1 MIFYSFPEEKEY
13 ILFFSEKT
21 GYKTIPALLESNSPI
36 SKDDA
41 RTISIFF
48 WEMIDLS
55 VELNNSQECPWPE
68 GYEFWSEKVLQSVA
82 AFLKKSGYESAL
94 QEASNYK
101 K

>member
-1 MIFYSFPEEKEY
+1 MISYSYPEEKEY
-13 ILFFSEKT
+13 ILFLSERIGNRKV
-21 GYKTIPALLESNSPI
+21 PELLESSVPI

-41 RTISIFF
+41 YEISIFF

-68 GYEFWSEKVLQSVA
+68 GYEFWSEKVLQSIA
-82 AFLKKSGYESAL
+82 AFLKKSGYGNAL
-94 QEASNYK
+94 QEVSNYK

>member
-1 MIFYSFPEEKEY
+1 MILYSYPEEKEY
-13 ILFFSEKT
+13 VLFFSEKL
-21 GYKTIPALLESNSPI
+21 GNKTIPELLESNLPI

-41 RTISIFF
+41 YNISIFF
-48 WEMIDLS
+48 WAMIDLS

-82 AFLKKSGYESAL
+82 AFLKKSGYGNAL
-94 QEASNYK
+94 QAASNYK